1 MSTRWMLSVCA
12 CVAFQVTL
20 FTNGAL
26 AQGSFYWDRTSQSS
40 QSESSTEA
48 LVDPGG
54 TYDSDTDTSTTPSAD
69 SVSSGTTSTSS
80 GAGGSAESNASGACE
95 LNTDCQDV
103 FRWDFEHDLD
113 FDMTV
118 LTDSSAAVWAT
129 QETETQAYATLQHSG
144 TPPAE
149 TNARLYVKIEWDES
163 GDYSYLSSRDL
174 NITIRIGNEYLS
186 LYVDGSGYLTA
197 ESYPNFYK
205 QSTMTVYAETGSFEI
220 DLTEFVTTVSVSS
233 QAYIYCTDP
242 VVSELGY
249 LYTSPDTIGRTAWFD
264 GTIQIHV
271 DN

>member
-1 MSTRWMLSVCA
+1 MSTRWMLPVCA

-26 AQGSFYWDRTSQSS
+26 AQGAFYWDRTSQSS
-40 QSESSTEA
+40 QAESSTTA
-48 LVDPGG
+48 FVYPGG
-54 TYDSDTDTSTTPSAD
+54 TRDTDTDTSSTPQAD
-69 SVSSGTTSTSS
+69 AVSSGTSS
-80 GAGGSAESNASGACE
+80 ACSGGGGSAEASGSGECE

-103 FRWDFEHDLD
+103 FRWDFEHDLE
-113 FDMTV
+113 FDITV
-118 LTDSSAAVWAT
+118 LADGCADAGAT

-149 TNARLYVKIEWDES
+149 TNARLYVNIEWDEG
-163 GDYSYLSSRDL
+163 GDNCYLSSRDL
-174 NITIRIGNEYLS
+174 NMTIRIGNEYLS

-220 DLTEFVTTVSVSS
+220 DLTEFVTTVSVGS

-242 VVSELGY
+242 VYSNLNY
-249 LYTSPDTIGRTAWFD
+249 LFTSPDTIGRTAWFD